1 MIFSMKVGEVEAML
15 DLLIAV
21 EKKGQ
26 WQGKLEKDKSVH
38 AEFFPEGI
46 KKTIEALSAA
56 LPLNTEEVE

>member
-1 MIFSMKVGEVEAML
+1 MTFSMKVGEVEAML

-38 AEFFPEGI
+38 AEYFPDGI
-46 KKTIEALSAA
+46 KKTIGALSAA
-56 LPLNTEEVE
+56 LPMNTGEVK